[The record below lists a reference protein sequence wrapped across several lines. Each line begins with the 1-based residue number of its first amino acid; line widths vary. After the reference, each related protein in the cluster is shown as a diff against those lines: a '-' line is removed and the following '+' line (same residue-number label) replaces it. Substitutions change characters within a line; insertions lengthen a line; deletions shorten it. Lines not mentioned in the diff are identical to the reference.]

1 VVKWWQAIV
10 NAMGVY
16 VTRGKASTLDH
27 IVASTGM
34 RDVAAAARVTGY
46 CAVAGC
52 ADLTGPMPAASKRLS
67 DHCPVVVDIQDRDLD

>member
-1 VVKWWQAIV
+1 MTP
-10 NAMGVY
+10 NCPEY
-16 VTRGKASTLDH
+16 FEGKAGALDH

-34 RDVAAAARVTGY
+34 REVAATARVTGY

-52 ADLTGPMPAASKRLS
+52 APLTGPMPAAAARMS